1 MSTSPGSVPPEPPS
15 FEKRLPLALALMML
29 VLLGWQYF
37 FKPAPAPKPAVSP
50 AAAATKSAAP
60 PVQMTGEK
68 PAADSAA
75 NQTAQA
81 AALAPVQG
89 GTESSTEIDSDL
101 YHIVF
106 TNRGAVAKSWVLK
119 KFKDDAGKPLQLIT
133 PDSQLPLPFA
143 LDFTGQ
149 KPAFDVN
156 AVLYQV
162 QVSDG
167 GDSLDFTYSDGKTSI
182 HKSFEFKKDSYLS
195 TVKSSVLDGSVN
207 LPHLLTW
214 RGGFGDSKVFKAFSK
229 IQTVFYNPAGAGFLW
244 ADKSFVTYAAS
255 KAKNGPVSET
265 GNFAFGG
272 IEDGFFAAVVLPPDN
287 TPLEV
292 RTYSDGVKVPG
303 ESDPE
308 QYAGV
313 GIGTAPQN
321 SFLLFV
327 GPKDTHL
334 LQGVNPKLDR
344 LIDWGFFGIIA
355 KPLFQSLNYVAD
367 HWTSHNYG
375 WAIILVTLIIN
386 SALFP
391 IRLSSLKS
399 SRKMQ
404 KLQPQLKAIN
414 EKYKNIKI
422 NDPRKA
428 EQNQEVM
435 DLYKKEGVNPVG
447 GCLPLVL
454 QLPFFYAFYKVLS
467 IAIELRHAPWLWVS
481 DLSGPEVFF
490 IHVLPIIMIATQFL
504 TQRLTPQ
511 VGVDPT
517 QAKMFMFMPLMLG
530 FFFYNLS
537 AGLVLYYL
545 TGNLVGIVFQLIVN
559 RFMPVPTPPP
569 PSPKAPVRS
578 TVKK

>member
-1 MSTSPGSVPPEPPS
+1 MSNSPGSVPPEPPS

-37 FKPAPAPKPAVSP
+37 FKPAPAPKPATPP
-50 AAAATKSAAP
+50 ANVTATSSAP
-60 PVQMTGEK
+60 TVQMTGEK
-68 PAADSAA
+68 PAAAA
-75 NQTAQA
+75 PVSQSAQA

-89 GTESSTEIDSDL
+89 GAETTTEIDSDL

-106 TNRGAVAKSWVLK
+106 TNRGAVVKSWVLK
-119 KFKDDAGKPLQLIT
+119 KYKDDAGKPLQLINT
-133 PDSQLPLPFA
+133 ESQVPLPFA
-143 LDFTGQ
+143 MDFQAQ
-149 KPAFDVN
+149 KPAFDAN
-156 AVLYQV
+156 AVLYQT

-167 GDSLDFTYSDGKTSI
+167 GDTIDFSYSDGKTSI
-182 HKSFEFKKDSYLS
+182 QKSFEFKKDSYLS
-195 TVKSSVLDGSVN
+195 TVKSSVVDGNVN

-229 IQTVFYNPAGAGFLW
+229 IQTVHYDPAGTGFLW
-244 ADKSFVTYAAS
+244 WDKSFVTNAAG
-255 KAKNGPVSET
+255 KAKNGPLSET
-265 GNFAFGG
+265 GNFTFGG

-292 RTYSDGVKVPG
+292 RTYSDGVKIGG
-303 ESDPE
+303 ESDPV

-313 GIGTAPQN
+313 GLSVAPQN

-327 GPKDTHL
+327 GPKDSHL
-334 LQGVNPKLDR
+334 LEGVNPKLDR
-344 LIDWGFFGIIA
+344 LIDWGTFGIIA

-367 HWTSHNYG
+367 HWTGHNFG

-399 SRKMQ
+399 ARKMQ

-422 NDPRKA
+422 NDPKKA

-435 DLYKKEGVNPVG
+435 DLYKREGVNPVG

-467 IAIELRHAPWLWVS
+467 IAIQLRHAPWLWVS
-481 DLSGPEVFF
+481 DLSGPETFF
-490 IHVLPIIMIATQFL
+490 IHVLPLVMIATQFL
-504 TQRLTPQ
+504 TQKLTPQ
-511 VGVDPT
+511 AGVDPN
-517 QAKMFMFMPLMLG
+517 QQKMFMFMPLMLG

-537 AGLVLYYL
+537 SGLVLYYL

-559 RFMPVPTPPP
+559 RFMPAPIPPP
-569 PSPKAPVRS
+569 PAPKAPVRS

>member
-37 FKPAPAPKPAVSP
+37 FKPAPAPKPVVQP
-50 AAAATKSAAP
+50 TAAASPTVAP
-60 PVQMTGEK
+60 TVQMTGEK
-68 PAADSAA
+68 PAAGSPASESG
-75 NQTAQA
+75 QA
-81 AALAPVQG
+81 AAIAPVQG
-89 GTESSTEIDSDL
+89 NSETTTEIDSDL
-101 YHIVF
+101 YHVVF
-106 TNRGAVAKSWVLK
+106 TNRGAVVKSWVLK
-119 KFKDDAGKPLQLIT
+119 KYKDDAGKPLQLVT
-133 PDSQLPLPFA
+133 TDPQVPLPFA

-149 KPAFDVN
+149 KPAFDAN
-156 AVLYQV
+156 AALYQT

-167 GDSLDFTYSDGKTSI
+167 GNTIDFTYSDGKTSI
-182 HKSFEFKKDSYLS
+182 RKSFEFKKDSYLS
-195 TVKSSVLDGSVN
+195 TVKSSVLDGNVN

-229 IQTVFYNPAGAGFLW
+229 IQTVYYNPAGVGFLW
-244 ADKSFVTYAAS
+244 WDKSFVTNVAS
-255 KAKNGPVSET
+255 KAKNGPLSET
-265 GNFAFGG
+265 GNFTFGG
-272 IEDGFFAAVVLPPDN
+272 IEDGFFAAVVLPPDD

-292 RTYSDGVKVPG
+292 RTYSDGLKIAG
-303 ESDPE
+303 ESDPV

-313 GIGTAPQN
+313 GFSTVSEN

-334 LQGVNPKLDR
+334 LEGVNPKLGR

-367 HWTSHNYG
+367 HWTPHSYG

-399 SRKMQ
+399 ARKMQ

-422 NDPRKA
+422 NDPKKA

-447 GCLPLVL
+447 GCLPLIL

-467 IAIELRHAPWLWVS
+467 IAIQLRHAPWLWVS
-481 DLSGPEVFF
+481 DLSGPETFF
-490 IHVLPIIMIATQFL
+490 IHVLPIIMIATQFF
-504 TQRLTPQ
+504 TQKLTPQ
-511 VGVDPT
+511 AGVDPT
-517 QAKMFMFMPLMLG
+517 QQKMFMFMPLMLG

-537 AGLVLYYL
+537 SGLVLYYL

-559 RFMPVPTPPP
+559 RFMPAPIPPP
-569 PSPKAPVRS
+569 PTPKAPVRS

>member
-1 MSTSPGSVPPEPPS
+1 MSTSPGGVPPEPPS

-37 FKPAPAPKPAVSP
+37 FKPPAPKPATAPV
-50 AAAATKSAAP
+50 ATGAAP
-60 PVQMTGEK
+60 TVQMTGEK
-68 PAADSAA
+68 PPPVAAAA
-75 NQTAQA
+75 PVSESAQA
-81 AALAPVQG
+81 AASAPVQG
-89 GTESSTEIDSDL
+89 SAETTTEIDSDL

-119 KFKDDAGKPLQLIT
+119 KYKDDEGKPLQLIAT
-133 PDSQLPLPFA
+133 DSKLPLPFA
-143 LDFTGQ
+143 LDFPAQ
-149 KPAFDVN
+149 KPAFDAN
-156 AVLYQV
+156 AVLYQM

-167 GDSLDFTYSDGKTSI
+167 GDTIEFSYSDGRTSI
-182 HKSFEFKKDSYLS
+182 QKSFEFKKDSYLS
-195 TVKSSVLDGSVN
+195 VVKSSVLDNNVN
-207 LPHLLTW
+207 IPNLLTW
-214 RGGFGDSKVFKAFSK
+214 RGGFGDSKAFKAFSK
-229 IQTVFYNPAGAGFLW
+229 IQTLRYDPAGTGILW
-244 ADKSFVTYAAS
+244 WDKSFVTNVAS
-255 KAKNGPVSET
+255 KAKNGPLSET
-265 GNFAFGG
+265 GNFTFGG
-272 IEDGFFAAVVLPPDN
+272 IEDAFFAAVVLPPDN

-292 RTYSDGVKVPG
+292 RTYSDGVRIAG
-303 ESDPE
+303 ETDPV

-313 GIGTAPQN
+313 GVSTAGAN

-334 LQGVNPKLDR
+334 LEGINPKLDR
-344 LIDWGFFGIIA
+344 LIDWGMFGIIA
-355 KPLFQSLNYVAD
+355 KPLFQSLNFVAD
-367 HWTSHNYG
+367 HWTGHNYG

-399 SRKMQ
+399 ARKMQ

-422 NDPRKA
+422 NDPKKA

-467 IAIELRHAPWLWVS
+467 ISIDLRHAPWLWVS
-481 DLSGPEVFF
+481 DLSAPETFF
-490 IHVLPIIMIATQFL
+490 IHVLPLVMIATQFF
-504 TQRLTPQ
+504 TQKLTPQ
-511 VGVDPT
+511 AGVDPT

-537 AGLVLYYL
+537 SGLVLYYL

-559 RFMPVPTPPP
+559 RFMPAPIPPP
-569 PSPKAPVRS
+569 PTPKAPVRS